1 MPDNKYNSDNSQS
14 AGAEQPQSYSEQKA
28 AKKEHEK
35 QSAKEGTQKA
45 GKAAGAAVG
54 AYFGGSAGAQV
65 GAKVGD
71 AIGKSKIGQK
81 IGENVAKNP
90 IGRKVMSKANDS
102 GGIDALNKG
111 VDVATAGSGGAG
123 ASGGGAASAG
133 GAGTSAGGAGTSA
146 GKGGSPGSGGDSVL
160 DKKGPSKPNFLDD
173 DNSQDENEKPT
184 SGMFSGTALTKT
196 AGISILL
203 FGGIIFFIIIFVLV
217 LAQGS
222 GVIAGYDDAF
232 GVSSATGGATG
243 GVDYE
248 ASSPEAQAFFD
259 RVASV
264 KNSLQ
269 AQGKSFDPVYV
280 SAVYAILN
288 QNEAKLSYDDM
299 TTSVITEIA
308 NAMFSGSSFSED
320 TFKQNLIDNIFPK
333 YAPGKSQSTYEAMA
347 DDVFQYYD
355 DYFSLIGA
363 TASNCAS
370 LGSCVYEIKGF
381 YISGR
386 GNVAK
391 AMTITDLQVR
401 LMQCGGEFGSG
412 TWGQPLEGEELV
424 PFEQYILGVAYQE
437 IGPSAPDEAI
447 KAQMVAARSYALAR
461 PTAMGNALGKKLEQE
476 ADGKWILQMASCVAD
491 QVYCNPN
498 LGCSA
503 MNDGEQYGTVR
514 SGIDHGTKF
523 KDPMPSDHKM
533 RTLAN
538 ETMGEV
544 LVNDQGYIISA
555 GYVSTEQNK
564 FTALANQGLNYKQ
577 ILLQV
582 YNSGSRNYGATDIEK
597 MNCNTG
603 SGSGCSSTGS
613 TGPYAGWKQADP
625 AWASITIGNT
635 SSTIGSVGCLVT
647 SVSMLIA
654 KSGVAVNVDGDFNPG
669 TFVQKL
675 NQVNGFDGANFRWYS
690 VSSVAPNFHYLGKAQ
705 VAGQSQSQKL
715 STLKSLLDQGY
726 YVVAEVKGN
735 TGQHWVAI
743 DGIDGNNI
751 LMMDPASQS
760 TSMWTQYD
768 WRNTSEYAYFSV
780 Y

>member
-1 MPDNKYNSDNSQS
+1 MPVMNNKNDLHGNRVVHGDDQGQS
-14 AGAEQPQSYSEQKA
+14 AGAEQQPQSYGEAKA

-35 QSAKEGTQKA
+35 QSAQEGVQKA
-45 GKAAGAAVG
+45 GKTAGAAVG
-54 AYFGGSAGAQV
+54 AYLGGSAGAKV

-71 AIGKSKIGQK
+71 AVAKSKIGQQLGK
-81 IGENVAKNP
+81 NLAKNP
-90 IGRKVMSKANDS
+90 LTRKALSKANDS
-102 GGIDALNKG
+102 GALDIANKAT
-111 VDVATAGSGGAG
+111 DIATADP
-123 ASGGGAASAG
+123 
-133 GAGTSAGGAGTSA
+133 
-146 GKGGSPGSGGDSVL
+146 KGGLSPDKIQNAKQGTGVGSSGESAL
-160 DKKGPSKPNFLDD
+160 DKPNKPSKPDFLG
-173 DNSQDENEKPT
+173 DNKNDSGKEQSTALE
-184 SGMFSGTALTKT
+184 GMFSGSIAVKVGVISFA
-196 AGISILL
+196 AGFIFIVVILMV
-203 FGGIIFFIIIFVLV
+203 I
-217 LAQGS
+217 AQGS
-222 GVIAGYDDAF
+222 GVISGYDDAF
-232 GVSSATGGATG
+232 GVSAATGGMTG
-243 GVDYE
+243 DVDYE
-248 ASSPEAQAFFD
+248 SSDPEAQAFFD
-259 RVASV
+259 RVSDV
-264 KNSLQ
+264 KNSFQ
-269 AQGKSFDPVYV
+269 SQGKTLDAVYI
-280 SAVYAILN
+280 SAVFSVLN
-288 QNEAKLSYDDM
+288 QHEAKLSYDDM
-299 TTSVITEIA
+299 TTAVITEIA
-308 NAMFSGSSFSED
+308 NAMFSGNSFSEE
-320 TFKQNLIDNIFPK
+320 TFRQNLINNIFPK
-333 YAPGKSQSTYEAMA
+333 YLPGQSEDMYEAMA
-347 DDVFQYYD
+347 DEVFDYYD
-355 DYFSLIGA
+355 SYFSLIGA

-381 YISGR
+381 YIEGR

-391 AMTITDLQVR
+391 AMSITDLQVR

-412 TWGQPLEGEELV
+412 TWGEPLEGEELV

-476 ADGKWILQMASCVAD
+476 SDGKWILQMASCVAD

-523 KDPMPSDHKM
+523 KDPMPADHKM

-555 GYVSTEQNK
+555 GYVSTEQRK
-564 FTALANQGLNYKQ
+564 FTELANQGLNYKQ

-582 YNSGSRNYGATDIEK
+582 YNSGSRNYGATDIDE
-597 MNCNTG
+597 MSCNTG
-603 SGSGCSSTGS
+603 SGSGCNSTGS
-613 TGPYAGWKQADP
+613 TGPYAGWKQGDP

-635 SSTIGSVGCLVT
+635 SSTIGGVGCLVT

-654 KSGVAVNVDGDFNPG
+654 KSGVDVNVDGDFNPG

-675 NQVNGFDGANFRWYS
+675 NQVGGFQGANFVWGS
-690 VSSVAPNFHYLGKAQ
+690 VSSVAPNFQFVNKIS
-705 VAGQSQSQKL
+705 VAGQSQQQKL
-715 STLKSLLDQGY
+715 STLQNLVDQGY

-743 DGIDGNNI
+743 DGIDGNTI

-760 TSMWTQYD
+760 TSMWQQYN
-768 WRNTSEYAYFSV
+768 WANTSQYAYFKV
-780 Y
+780 V